1 MLPAFG
7 LAGSY
12 SAGGFKT
19 KAEALHFAIVFT
31 ATSTEGGNEPNYD
44 KAKTLFDFITSN
56 VQLPDVD
63 YSQAQVDELF
73 ETTNKM
79 LLALASKLRKE
90 ENTTELPTP
99 PNPEDNPEDNPD
111 KVYQEEIFEKY
122 RLAKEQYHAIE
133 NYLEDNQKKGWEN
146 PEIKAEIKI
155 PTYEKPISFSYSS
168 ARELLKRAIKFKE
181 QEAQKYLDATHTLIG
196 GDIIDPYGAS
206 TL

>member
-12 SAGGFKT
+12 SAGSFKT

-31 ATSTEGGNEPNYD
+31 ATTSESGNEPNYD

-56 VQLPDVD
+56 VQLPGVD

-90 ENTTELPTP
+90 EDTTEAPTP
-99 PNPEDNPEDNPD
+99 PNSEDGATNF
-111 KVYQEEIFEKY
+111 EEPTADDVLPKIEEVLYHY
-122 RLAKEQYHAIE
+122 RDAV
-133 NYLEDNQKKGWEN
+133 D
-146 PEIKAEIKI
+146 
-155 PTYEKPISFSYSS
+155 PI
-168 ARELLKRAIKFKE
+168 LK
-181 QEAQKYLDATHTLIG
+181 
-196 GDIIDPYGAS
+196 
-206 TL
+206 

>member
-7 LAGSY
+7 LAGSF

-31 ATSTEGGNEPNYD
+31 ATSTESGNELNES

-63 YSQAQVDELF
+63 YSQAQVNELF
-73 ETTNKM
+73 KTTNKM

-99 PNPEDNPEDNPD
+99 PNPEDNPEPYDIPD
-111 KVYQEEIFEKY
+111 GPPA
-122 RLAKEQYHAIE
+122 R
-133 NYLEDNQKKGWEN
+133 
-146 PEIKAEIKI
+146 PE
-155 PTYEKPISFSYSS
+155 T
-168 ARELLKRAIKFKE
+168 ELSQDRITF
-181 QEAQKYLDATHTLIG
+181 
-196 GDIIDPYGAS
+196 DPRVTPCGV
-206 TL
+206 

>member
-31 ATSTEGGNEPNYD
+31 ATITESGNEPNTE

-73 ETTNKM
+73 SATNGILKGI
-79 LLALASKLRKE
+79 ALGLKKFE
-90 ENTTELPTP
+90 ENTTEAPTP
-99 PNPEDNPEDNPD
+99 LNNEDNPEPCDIPD
-111 KVYQEEIFEKY
+111 GPPA
-122 RLAKEQYHAIE
+122 R
-133 NYLEDNQKKGWEN
+133 
-146 PEIKAEIKI
+146 PE
-155 PTYEKPISFSYSS
+155 T
-168 ARELLKRAIKFKE
+168 ELPQDRITF
-181 QEAQKYLDATHTLIG
+181 
-196 GDIIDPYGAS
+196 DPNGPFCEG
-206 TL
+206 

>member
-31 ATSTEGGNEPNYD
+31 ATSTESGNEPNTD

-63 YSQAQVDELF
+63 YSQAQMDELF

-90 ENTTELPTP
+90 QDTTESPTP
-99 PNPEDNPEDNPD
+99 PNNEDNPEDNPEPYD
-111 KVYQEEIFEKY
+111 
-122 RLAKEQYHAIE
+122 
-133 NYLEDNQKKGWEN
+133 
-146 PEIKAEIKI
+146 I
-155 PTYEKPISFSYSS
+155 PDGPPARPSGPDYAPDGRVDYVIS
-168 ARELLKRAIKFKE
+168 A
-181 QEAQKYLDATHTLIG
+181 
-196 GDIIDPYGAS
+196 
-206 TL
+206 

>member
-31 ATSTEGGNEPNYD
+31 AAITDSGNEPNTE

-63 YSQAQVDELF
+63 YSQAQVDGLF

-90 ENTTELPTP
+90 QDTTEAPTP
-99 PNPEDNPEDNPD
+99 PNNADNPGRVGEPD
-111 KVYQEEIFEKY
+111 GPPARPETELSQDRFE
-122 RLAKEQYHAIE
+122 
-133 NYLEDNQKKGWEN
+133 
-146 PEIKAEIKI
+146 
-155 PTYEKPISFSYSS
+155 F
-168 ARELLKRAIKFKE
+168 
-181 QEAQKYLDATHTLIG
+181 
-196 GDIIDPYGAS
+196 DPRITPVGV
-206 TL
+206 

>member
-7 LAGSY
+7 LAGSF

-31 ATSTEGGNEPNYD
+31 ATSTESGNELNES

-90 ENTTELPTP
+90 QDTTESPTP
-99 PNPEDNPEDNPD
+99 PNNEDNPKDNPEPYD
-111 KVYQEEIFEKY
+111 
-122 RLAKEQYHAIE
+122 
-133 NYLEDNQKKGWEN
+133 
-146 PEIKAEIKI
+146 I
-155 PTYEKPISFSYSS
+155 PDGPPARPSEPDYAPDGRVDHVIS
-168 ARELLKRAIKFKE
+168 A
-181 QEAQKYLDATHTLIG
+181 
-196 GDIIDPYGAS
+196 
-206 TL
+206 

>member
-31 ATSTEGGNEPNYD
+31 ATSTESGNEFNEN

-73 ETTNKM
+73 SATNGILKGIALGLKKIEGDTPEETPEPCDSPDGLPQDQQSQTM
-79 LLALASKLRKE
+79 PQIG
-90 ENTTELPTP
+90 ELTM
-99 PNPEDNPEDNPD
+99 
-111 KVYQEEIFEKY
+111 
-122 RLAKEQYHAIE
+122 
-133 NYLEDNQKKGWEN
+133 
-146 PEIKAEIKI
+146 
-155 PTYEKPISFSYSS
+155 
-168 ARELLKRAIKFKE
+168 
-181 QEAQKYLDATHTLIG
+181 
-196 GDIIDPYGAS
+196 
-206 TL
+206 

>member
-31 ATSTEGGNEPNYD
+31 ATITESGNEPNTE

-63 YSQAQVDELF
+63 YSQAQVDGLF

-90 ENTTELPTP
+90 QDTTEAPTP
-99 PNPEDNPEDNPD
+99 PNNEDNPERIGEPD
-111 KVYQEEIFEKY
+111 GPCCE
-122 RLAKEQYHAIE
+122 
-133 NYLEDNQKKGWEN
+133 G
-146 PEIKAEIKI
+146 
-155 PTYEKPISFSYSS
+155 
-168 ARELLKRAIKFKE
+168 
-181 QEAQKYLDATHTLIG
+181 
-196 GDIIDPYGAS
+196 
-206 TL
+206 

>member
-31 ATSTEGGNEPNYD
+31 ATITESGNEPNYD

-63 YSQAQVDELF
+63 YSQTQVDGLF

-79 LLALASKLRKE
+79 LLALASKLQKE
-90 ENTTELPTP
+90 ENMAETPTP
-99 PNPEDNPEDNPD
+99 PNSEDDTTSF
-111 KVYQEEIFEKY
+111 EEPTGDQV
-122 RLAKEQYHAIE
+122 L
-133 NYLEDNQKKGWEN
+133 
-146 PEIKAEIKI
+146 AEIK
-155 PTYEKPISFSYSS
+155 K
-168 ARELLKRAIKFKE
+168 ALC
-181 QEAQKYLDATHTLIG
+181 
-196 GDIIDPYGAS
+196 
-206 TL
+206 

>member
-7 LAGSY
+7 LAGSF

-31 ATSTEGGNEPNYD
+31 ATSTESGNELNES

-63 YSQAQVDELF
+63 YSQAQENELF

-90 ENTTELPTP
+90 QDTTESPTP
-99 PNPEDNPEDNPD
+99 PNNEDKPEPCEAPPTRPQSYKPEWEEPD
-111 KVYQEEIFEKY
+111 GPRNKPEE
-122 RLAKEQYHAIE
+122 
-133 NYLEDNQKKGWEN
+133 
-146 PEIKAEIKI
+146 
-155 PTYEKPISFSYSS
+155 
-168 ARELLKRAIKFKE
+168 
-181 QEAQKYLDATHTLIG
+181 
-196 GDIIDPYGAS
+196 
-206 TL
+206 